1 MATSCSVPRP
11 AGVGQ
16 DDLRR
21 FRADCYDCLTAR
33 ADALFELLDGLCSP
47 VAVDGVAHLTL
58 AAGSRR
64 GHGSAY
70 AALSRGGIDT
80 NMLGD
85 VSASHRPAG
94 WSSDFAVDATT

>member
-1 MATSCSVPRP
+1 MGDPVSDDPPGDWTVTHSGGIGRP
-11 AGVGQ
+11 C
-16 DDLRR
+16 R
-21 FRADCYDCLTAR
+21 
-33 ADALFELLDGLCSP
+33 
-47 VAVDGVAHLTL
+47 VAHLTP

-85 VSASHRPAG
+85 VLASHRPAG